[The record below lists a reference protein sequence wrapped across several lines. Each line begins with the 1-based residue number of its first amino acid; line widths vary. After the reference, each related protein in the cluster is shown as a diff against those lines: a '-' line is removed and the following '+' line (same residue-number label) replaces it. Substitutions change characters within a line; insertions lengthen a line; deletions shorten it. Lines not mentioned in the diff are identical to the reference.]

1 MRKALFVAL
10 IQATLVTA
18 LVVVAGRA
26 APAEA
31 QENQYD
37 TPIDVRM
44 GERVFRAQC
53 GRCHGRDAR
62 GNDETGAPD
71 LTTGQ
76 FSRVSSDA
84 GMFDVIREGIDGT
97 AMIGISPRA
106 SDQTVWQIVSY
117 INSLNLDPGDYD
129 LPGDAARGEQVYAG
143 ANCATCHMIRGEGG
157 RTGPDL
163 STVGSRLDPDELA
176 TSLSD
181 PDARGGSALVDDA
194 HQSSRRLDHRRAA
207 DERGH
212 VHRPHHGQRREP
224 LELHQERGPLGR
236 TGQDLHHAGL
246 RGSERERR
254 GRPGRLPLLA
264 AQGELKMK
272 RLATIFVLI
281 ALALPAAAPAQDDEA
296 PSLRPVTWE
305 RLLNAVDEPEN
316 WLMYSGTLDSQRY
329 SRLDQIHNRN
339 VGNLVLKWAY
349 QIPEI
354 DRAETTPL
362 VVDGVMF
369 VTEAP
374 SNVVALR
381 RGDRPPVLA
390 LRPRAAGGSAH
401 LLRGATTGAWPS
413 STRRSS

>member
-10 IQATLVTA
+10 IQAALVTA
-18 LVVVAGRA
+18 LVVAAGPA

-129 LPGDAARGEQVYAG
+129 LPGDAARGERVYAG
-143 ANCATCHMIRGEGG
+143 ANCATCHMIRGDGG

-181 PDARGGSALVDDA
+181 PDAEVAPRWWTMRINRADGSTIEGLRMNEDTFTVRIMDNDENLWSFIKSEVRSVEQVKTSTMPASEDLSASDVDDLVA
-194 HQSSRRLDHRRAA
+194 YLFSL
-207 DERGH
+207 
-212 VHRPHHGQRREP
+212 RRE
-224 LELHQERGPLGR
+224 
-236 TGQDLHHAGL
+236 
-246 RGSERERR
+246 S
-254 GRPGRLPLLA
+254 
-264 AQGELKMK
+264 
-272 RLATIFVLI
+272 
-281 ALALPAAAPAQDDEA
+281 
-296 PSLRPVTWE
+296 
-305 RLLNAVDEPEN
+305 
-316 WLMYSGTLDSQRY
+316 
-329 SRLDQIHNRN
+329 
-339 VGNLVLKWAY
+339 
-349 QIPEI
+349 
-354 DRAETTPL
+354 
-362 VVDGVMF
+362 
-369 VTEAP
+369 
-374 SNVVALR
+374 
-381 RGDRPPVLA
+381 
-390 LRPRAAGGSAH
+390 
-401 LLRGATTGAWPS
+401 
-413 STRRSS
+413 

>member
-10 IQATLVTA
+10 IQAALVAA
-18 LVVVAGRA
+18 LVVVAGPA
-26 APAEA
+26 APAAA
-31 QENQYD
+31 QENEFD

-106 SDQTVWQIVSY
+106 SDQSVWQIVSY

-181 PDARGGSALVDDA
+181 PDAEVAPRWWTMRINRADGSTIEGLRMNEDTFTVRIMD
-194 HQSSRRLDHRRAA
+194 A
-207 DERGH
+207 DENLWSFIKSEVRS
-212 VHRPHHGQRREP
+212 VEQVKTSTMPAAEDVSASDMDDLVAYLFSLRRE
-224 LELHQERGPLGR
+224 
-236 TGQDLHHAGL
+236 
-246 RGSERERR
+246 S
-254 GRPGRLPLLA
+254 
-264 AQGELKMK
+264 
-272 RLATIFVLI
+272 
-281 ALALPAAAPAQDDEA
+281 
-296 PSLRPVTWE
+296 
-305 RLLNAVDEPEN
+305 
-316 WLMYSGTLDSQRY
+316 
-329 SRLDQIHNRN
+329 
-339 VGNLVLKWAY
+339 
-349 QIPEI
+349 
-354 DRAETTPL
+354 
-362 VVDGVMF
+362 
-369 VTEAP
+369 
-374 SNVVALR
+374 
-381 RGDRPPVLA
+381 
-390 LRPRAAGGSAH
+390 
-401 LLRGATTGAWPS
+401 
-413 STRRSS
+413 